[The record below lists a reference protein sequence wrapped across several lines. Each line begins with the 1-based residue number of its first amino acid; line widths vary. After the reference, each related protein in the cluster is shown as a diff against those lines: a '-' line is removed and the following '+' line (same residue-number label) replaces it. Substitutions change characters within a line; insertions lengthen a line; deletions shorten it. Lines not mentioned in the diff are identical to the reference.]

1 MKKLILILL
10 FMLAFTLPVKA
21 ESLYSEQF
29 GASGAG
35 EIKNFLTDDA
45 TEILEDMEIDPSS
58 PEWVNG
64 LDAENVFSK
73 IISFFKKGAKT
84 PLKAGFTMLA
94 FLLVTAAAGTFEG
107 LRLHE
112 DTVSYVFALASAAI
126 LLSPIVSFVSVCG
139 SAIKGIT
146 TLMTGF
152 IPVFAGILTASGKGL
167 TASGMSFMLL
177 SATSAVSNIA
187 SFVVLPLMN
196 CYLGVGL
203 AGSVAPIGGL
213 NRLGDG
219 IKKTALWSLSLILT
233 LFIGILSVQ
242 TGVNRA
248 ADGLGVK
255 TAKFMIGSF
264 VPVAGGAL
272 SESLTTLLGSLNL
285 LKTSFGMFGA
295 VAVAV
300 TVLPVLIE
308 LIIWRMVIYG
318 LTVTAEALGVKNR
331 LDILT
336 SVDSVL
342 AALLGILL
350 FTAALFIISLAVV
363 SGGGNG

>member
-10 FMLAFTLPVKA
+10 FMFVFALPVRA
-21 ESLYSEQF
+21 EGLYSEQF
-29 GASGAG
+29 DASGAG
-35 EIKNFLTDDA
+35 DIKDFLSDDA
-45 TEILEDMEIDPSS
+45 SEILEDMEIDPSD
-58 PEWVNG
+58 PEWVNNLG
-64 LDAENVFSK
+64 AESVFSN
-73 IISFFKKGAKT
+73 ILSFFKNGAKG

-107 LRLHE
+107 MRLHE
-112 DTVSYVFALASAAI
+112 DTVSYVFALVSAAI
-126 LLSPIVSFVSVCG
+126 LISPLVSFISVCG

-177 SATSAVSNIA
+177 SAASAVSNIA

-203 AGSVAPIGGL
+203 AGSVSPIGGL
-213 NRLGDG
+213 SRLGDG
-219 IKKTALWSLSLILT
+219 MKKTAMWSLSLILT

-295 VAVAV
+295 VCVAV

-308 LIIWRMVIYG
+308 LIIWRLVIYA

-331 LDILT
+331 IDILT
-336 SVDSVL
+336 SADSVL
-342 AALLGILL
+342 AVLLGILL

-363 SGGGNG
+363 AGGGNG

>member
-1 MKKLILILL
+1 M
-10 FMLAFTLPVKA
+10 FVFAFPVRA
-21 ESLYSEQF
+21 EGLYSEQF
-29 GASGAG
+29 DASGAG
-35 EIKNFLTDDA
+35 EIKEFLSDDA
-45 TEILEDMEIDPSS
+45 AEILEDMEIDPSD
-58 PEWVNG
+58 PEWVNNLG
-64 LDAENVFSK
+64 AESVFSN
-73 IISFFKKGAKT
+73 IVSFFKNGAKG

-107 LRLHE
+107 MRLHE
-112 DTVSYVFALASAAI
+112 DTVSYVFALVSAAI
-126 LLSPIVSFVSVCG
+126 LISPLVSFISVCG

-177 SATSAVSNIA
+177 SAASA
-187 SFVVLPLMN
+187 VLPLMN

-203 AGSVAPIGGL
+203 AGSVSPIGGL
-213 NRLGDG
+213 SRLGDG
-219 IKKTALWSLSLILT
+219 MKKTAMWSLSLILT

-295 VAVAV
+295 VCVAV

-308 LIIWRMVIYG
+308 LIIWRLVIYA

-331 LDILT
+331 IDILT
-336 SVDSVL
+336 SADSVL
-342 AALLGILL
+342 AVLLGILL

-363 SGGGNG
+363 AGGGNG

>member
-10 FMLAFTLPVKA
+10 FMLVFAIPAKA
-21 ESLYSEQF
+21 EGLYSEQF
-29 GASGAG
+29 DASGAG
-35 EIKNFLTDDA
+35 DINDLLSDGA
-45 TEILEDMEIDPSS
+45 AEILEDMEIDPRD
-58 PEWVNG
+58 PEWVNNLG
-64 LDAENVFSK
+64 AENVFSK
-73 IISFFKKGAKT
+73 LVSFFKDGARA

-112 DTVSYVFALASAAI
+112 NTVSYVFALASAAI
-126 LLSPIVSFVSVCG
+126 FVSPIVSFISVCG
-139 SAIKGIT
+139 SAVKGIT
-146 TLMTGF
+146 TLMAGF
-152 IPVFAGILTASGKGL
+152 IPVLAGILTASGKGL

-177 SATSAVSNIA
+177 AATSAVSNIA

-203 AGSVAPIGGL
+203 AGSVAPIGGV
-213 NRLGDG
+213 NRLGEG

-308 LIIWRMVIYG
+308 LIIWRMVIYA
-318 LTVTAEALGVKNR
+318 LTVAAETLGVKNR
-331 LDILT
+331 LDIL
-336 SVDSVL
+336 VAADSVL
-342 AALLGILL
+342 AVLLGVLL

-363 SGGGNG
+363 AGGGNG

>member
-112 DTVSYVFALASAAI
+112 DTLSYVFALASAAI
-126 LLSPIVSFVSVCG
+126 LLSPIVSFGNKRDNYPYDRFYSRFRRN
-139 SAIKGIT
+139 T
-146 TLMTGF
+146 YRL
-152 IPVFAGILTASGKGL
+152 GKG
-167 TASGMSFMLL
+167 S
-177 SATSAVSNIA
+177 
-187 SFVVLPLMN
+187 
-196 CYLGVGL
+196 Y
-203 AGSVAPIGGL
+203 
-213 NRLGDG
+213 RLGNELYAPVGD
-219 IKKTALWSLSLILT
+219 L
-233 LFIGILSVQ
+233 
-242 TGVNRA
+242 
-248 ADGLGVK
+248 
-255 TAKFMIGSF
+255 GSF
-264 VPVAGGAL
+264 EYRFLRRASSYELLLRGRSCRLGG
-272 SESLTTLLGSLNL
+272 SHRRT
-285 LKTSFGMFGA
+285 K
-295 VAVAV
+295 
-300 TVLPVLIE
+300 PP
-308 LIIWRMVIYG
+308 R
-318 LTVTAEALGVKNR
+318 
-331 LDILT
+331 
-336 SVDSVL
+336 
-342 AALLGILL
+342 
-350 FTAALFIISLAVV
+350 
-363 SGGGNG
+363 